1 MAAEKNPKKPQEA
14 RSDDEP
20 RSHVPEGKGT
30 LRIRVFASERQD
42 RHDVVRRAKV
52 TVTGPQEA
60 RERVPIVGETDDT
73 GQVVFEVPAGK
84 WQAEATA
91 FGESSGYSE
100 WEDVKPD
107 CETCINLVV
116 DIDLHVH
123 TTVLSDST
131 IGTASGEPK
140 FYRAGTIIVATAEC
154 TPNESALTAVAFEWS
169 VSGGS
174 ILEEG
179 RRAIGREIHIDTSDA
194 RGSLRIGVTMIG
206 DGRVSRSTAL
216 MIAPA
221 ATTPVAGAVSVGLR
235 RSATTVTPDLPL
247 WVVIRNS
254 TDGLS
259 FKNYQRYIDIVL
271 CDAPADGFA
280 DGFVLR
286 NTAVAPRNE
295 FDKLKKRRF
304 LPFSD
309 SDAYRLLKVATEA
322 FVMVNAGVA
331 LTSYPPFDR
340 EDLELLISRT
350 GVDNLGMDR
359 FERLWNGYL
368 ERVNG
373 TTLRTLPYL
382 ALIANKF
389 PDARLKSRIFSALQ
403 DFEIAEP
410 CNGLLAQK
418 LSEPCLVELI
428 WSYWHE
434 EAMLVQSINAVSLRF
449 QNRRARNGDPLA
461 NMELSPLRPLNNLLW
476 GYIQDEQ
483 HRLTVMRRADEY
495 DHEYGLRL
503 EGRAVPQYRTADSRV
518 QFVRAFHNLLHLASV
533 FFQKDDDT
541 TVLADAFPVLNALK
555 EVHLILSQGA
565 HNQFGDLPVTAR
577 VEMMMQQWIM
587 ARPEFAEFLPTRAMV
602 AYPEPWMDR
611 VDAMKRLQG
620 WSDVNVLHFRD
631 LGVFG
636 EKLLLTIRYGSWV
649 DVNDPDQAKNWLRA
663 WRPEIQGYIHA
674 YRAVCGADVTAEPG
688 AALPSAIIQQRFAQ
702 QPRPRAYLG
711 NPGI

>member
-1 MAAEKNPKKPQEA
+1 MNRAGRGPSRREILAAGSAAALALIAGCERRGPDFEGGWVGA
-14 RSDDEP
+14 SVERGHLLRS
-20 RSHVPEGKGT
+20 
-30 LRIRVFASERQD
+30 
-42 RHDVVRRAKV
+42 
-52 TVTGPQEA
+52 GP
-60 RERVPIVGETDDT
+60 
-73 GQVVFEVPAGK
+73 PAGK
-84 WQAEATA
+84 SGTLPAPATGKRA
-91 FGESSGYSE
+91 GAIVVGGGIAGLAAARALLRAGIDDVRLLELEDAAGGNSRGHALGGMRCPLGAHYLPTPGSSAVEVIELLEQLG
-100 WEDVKPD
+100 VR
-107 CETCINLVV
+107 
-116 DIDLHVH
+116 
-123 TTVLSDST
+123 TTVQGRAVYDERMLCHSPQERLFIAGGWREGLLPPIEALPAAQHAPT
-131 IGTASGEPK
+131 LAA
-140 FYRAGTIIVATAEC
+140 YRAGKTIEP
-154 TPNESALTAVAFEWS
+154 TPPLALNA
-169 VSGGS
+169 
-174 ILEEG
+174 
-179 RRAIGREIHIDTSDA
+179 
-194 RGSLRIGVTMIG
+194 
-206 DGRVSRSTAL
+206 
-216 MIAPA
+216 
-221 ATTPVAGAVSVGLR
+221 
-235 RSATTVTPDLPL
+235 
-247 WVVIRNS
+247 
-254 TDGLS
+254 
-259 FKNYQRYIDIVL
+259 KRY
-271 CDAPADGFA
+271 PADLTKCAAAMYEQLTGKPVVRA
-280 DGFVLR
+280 VKVKDGI
-286 NTAVAPRNE
+286 
-295 FDKLKKRRF
+295 
-304 LPFSD
+304 
-309 SDAYRLLKVATEA
+309 ATEA

-340 EDLELLISRT
+340 EDLELLVSRT

-403 DFEIAEP
+403 DIEIAEP

-434 EAMLVQSINAVSLRF
+434 EAMLIQSINAVSLRF
-449 QNRRARNGDPLA
+449 QNRRARQGDPLA

-636 EKLLLTIRYGSWV
+636 EKLLLTVRYGSWV

-688 AALPSAIIQQRFAQ
+688 AALPSALLQQRYAQ

-711 NPGI
+711 NPGL

>member
-1 MAAEKNPKKPQEA
+1 MAAEKNPKKPQES
-14 RSDDEP
+14 RSEDEP
-20 RSHVPEGKGT
+20 RSYVPEGKGT
-30 LRIRVFASERQD
+30 IKVRVFASERKD
-42 RHDVVRRAKV
+42 RHDVVRRVKV
-52 TVTGPQEA
+52 TLTGPREA
-60 RERVPIVGETDDT
+60 SERLPISGETDDFGEVT
-73 GQVVFEVPAGK
+73 FEVPAGN

-91 FGESSGYSE
+91 FGETDTSD
-100 WEDVKPD
+100 WEEVKPR
-107 CETCINLVV
+107 CETCIDLVL
-116 DIDLHVH
+116 DIDLHVR
-123 TTVLSDST
+123 TSVVTDSAL
-131 IGTASGEPK
+131 ASGEPK
-140 FYRAGTIIVATAEC
+140 FYRAGTIILASAEC
-154 TPNESALTAVAFEWS
+154 TANESALSAVVFEWS

-179 RRAIGREIHIDTSDA
+179 RKVTGREIHVDTSGA
-194 RGSLRIGVTMIG
+194 RGQLDIGVTMIG
-206 DGRVSRSTAL
+206 DGRVARSAAL
-216 MIAPA
+216 TIAPA
-221 ATTPVAGAVSVGLR
+221 PTVPVAGAVNVGLR
-235 RSATTVTPDLPL
+235 RSATTITPDLPL

-254 TDGLS
+254 TDGLA

-271 CDAPADGFA
+271 CDAPTDGLS
-280 DGFVLR
+280 DGFVFR
-286 NTAVAPRNE
+286 NSFSSRRNE
-295 FDKLKKRRF
+295 FDRLKKRRF

-322 FVMVNAGVA
+322 FVMVNTGVA
-331 LTSYPPFDR
+331 LTSYPPFER

-350 GVDNLGMDR
+350 GVDGLGMDR

-373 TTLRTLPYL
+373 TRLLTLPYL

-389 PDARLKSRIFSALQ
+389 PDARVKSRIFSALQ
-403 DFEIAEP
+403 DVELAEP

-449 QNRRARNGDPLA
+449 QNRRARHGDPLA
-461 NMELSPLRPLNNLLW
+461 NMEISPLRPLNNLLW

-503 EGRAVPQYRTADSRV
+503 EGRATPHYRTADSRV
-518 QFVRAFHNLLHLASV
+518 QFLRAFHNLLHLASV

-577 VEMMMQQWIM
+577 VEMLMQQWIM

-674 YRAVCGADVTAEPG
+674 YRAVTGADVTTEPVN
-688 AALPSAIIQQRFAQ
+688 AALPSALLQQRFAQ

-711 NPGI
+711 NPGF